1 MSITITREDINGFM
15 NALYESPTDNGLTLI
30 LSWLEFL
37 VEDGFPLTTGGN
49 DRGETGGNDRRGG
62 VGGVRDPGR

>member
-15 NALYESPTDNGLTLI
+15 NVLYESSTDNGLTLI

-37 VEDGFPLTTGGN
+37 VEDGFSLT
-49 DRGETGGNDRRGG
+49 TGGNDRRGG